1 MQTSLQLEGLCPQA
15 WDTCSSG
22 KRASLPVD
30 LHNYLKKQLAR
41 NDLTKLSCLLGHF
54 SSP

>member
-15 WDTCSSG
+15 WDTCSFS

-41 NDLTKLSCLLGHF
+41 NDLTNLSCLLGHF